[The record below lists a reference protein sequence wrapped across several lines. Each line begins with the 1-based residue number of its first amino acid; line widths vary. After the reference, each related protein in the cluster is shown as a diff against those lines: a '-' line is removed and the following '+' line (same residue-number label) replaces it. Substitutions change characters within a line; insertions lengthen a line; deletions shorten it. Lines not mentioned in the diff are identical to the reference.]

1 MKCLKGG
8 TPLVVIENNVILGVI
23 YLKDVIKEGLVA
35 RFQELRAMGIETVM
49 CTGDNQLTAA
59 TIAKEAGVDRFV
71 AECKPEDKI
80 NVIKEEQ
87 AKVISSR

>member
-1 MKCLKGG
+1 M
-8 TPLVVIENNVILGVI
+8 
-23 YLKDVIKEGLVA
+23 A

-71 AECKPEDKI
+71 VENLKI
-80 NVIKEEQ
+80 KLMLLKKNKR
-87 AKVISSR
+87 SYRRDDR